1 MAMGR
6 KRDTLAA
13 TGLPRYMY
21 LRRRS
26 YYFRPP
32 MPPRKWISLGGDLP
46 SALGRY
52 AELMLACKETSA
64 EPVRPR
70 TFLDVALIYATRE
83 LPRKAPETQ
92 RVNKLEIANLIAVFG
107 EMPIDQIVPVD
118 IRNYLD
124 KRGESAEVR
133 ANREIAVMS
142 HIFNRAREWGYLDST
157 NPCAGVRKFKETG
170 REIYVSDADYKRVW
184 DQACWPTQDLM
195 DTIYLLG
202 QRPQDVY
209 ALTIDDVSTTEIP
222 MKQRKTGHRLRI
234 EIAGEVA
241 VLIRRLLAR
250 FRKLSVSALLVNERG
265 EAFTPGM
272 LKKRFNKAR
281 TAAGVS
287 FQLRDL
293 RAKNA
298 TDTDDLALAQRRLAH
313 TSRST
318 TERYVRRRQGDKVSS
333 LNRKIIA

>member
-1 MAMGR
+1 MGR
-6 KRDTLAA
+6 RRGAA
-13 TGLPRYMY
+13 QHALPLYMY
-21 LRRRS
+21 QRRNS

-32 MPPRKWISLGGDLP
+32 LPPRKWLPLGADLIV
-46 SALGRY
+46 ALRRY
-52 AELMLACKETSA
+52 AELMMNVDAASA
-64 EPVRPR
+64 EPIRPR
-70 TFLDVALIYATRE
+70 TFGEVALVYAIRE

-92 RVNKLEIANLIAVFG
+92 RVNKLEIANLVAVFG

-142 HIFNRAREWGYLDST
+142 HIFNRAREWGYVNSS
-157 NPCAGVRKFKETG
+157 NPCAGIRKFKEKG
-170 REIYVSDADYKRVW
+170 REIYVSDTEYKRVW

-209 ALTIDDVSTTEIP
+209 GLTVEDVSTTEIP
-222 MKQRKTGHRLRI
+222 LKQRKTGHRLRI

-241 VLIRRLLAR
+241 VLFSRLLAR
-250 FRKLSVSALLVNERG
+250 PRKLGVTALLVNERG

-281 TAAGVS
+281 SAAGVS

-313 TSRST
+313 TSRTT
-318 TERYVRRRQGDKVSS
+318 TERYVRRRQGDKVSA

>member
-1 MAMGR
+1 M
-6 KRDTLAA
+6 D
-13 TGLPRYMY
+13 
-21 LRRRS
+21 RRRGTSAAGVLPQYMHKRRSS
-26 YYFRPP
+26 YYFRSPV
-32 MPPRKWISLGGDLP
+32 PPRKWLSLGADLFA
-46 SALGRY
+46 ALRHY
-52 AELMLACKETSA
+52 AELMMATDVVSA
-64 EPVRPR
+64 EPIHPR
-70 TFLDVALIYATRE
+70 TFAEVASVYAKRE

-92 RVNKLEIANLIAVFG
+92 RGNKLEIANLVAVFG

-142 HIFNRAREWGYLDST
+142 HIFNRAREWGYLDSS
-157 NPCAGVRKFKETG
+157 NPCAGIRKFKEKG

-209 ALTIDDVSTTEIP
+209 ALTLEDVSTTEIP

-241 VLIRRLLAR
+241 VLIGRLLAR
-250 FRKLSVSALLVNERG
+250 SRKPGVLALLVNERG

-281 TAAGVS
+281 TAASVS

-313 TSRST
+313 TSRTT
-318 TERYVRRRQGDKVSS
+318 TERYVRRRQGDKVSA